1 MLLNTKNLLFKSY
14 SSSKKKSEN
23 SFLSEKITNNNL
35 NLLTDNFQHSR
46 LNAKWEMEDGKL
58 VCKWFMT

>member
-1 MLLNTKNLLFKSY
+1 MLLNTKNLFFKSY

-23 SFLSEKITNNNL
+23 PFLSEKVTNNNL
-35 NLLTDNFQHSR
+35 NLVTDNFKQSR

-58 VCKWFMT
+58 VCKWFIT